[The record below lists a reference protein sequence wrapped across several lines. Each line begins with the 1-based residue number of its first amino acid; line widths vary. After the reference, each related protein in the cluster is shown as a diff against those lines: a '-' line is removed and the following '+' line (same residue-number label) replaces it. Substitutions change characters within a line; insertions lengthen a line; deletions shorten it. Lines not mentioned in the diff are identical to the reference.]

1 MTQKK
6 IEINPYRIDP
16 YKNPKFRIAA
26 PAPAEGEPAT
36 AGPKKKAVKASKKAA
51 KKAAVKS

>member
-16 YKNPKFRIAA
+16 YKNPKFRMATPSSA
-26 PAPAEGEPAT
+26 VGEPAT
-36 AGPKKKAVKASKKAA
+36 VSLKKKAAKTAKKVA
-51 KKAAVKS
+51 KKAAVKP

>member
-16 YKNPKFRIAA
+16 YKNPKFRMAA
-26 PAPAEGEPAT
+26 PAPAEGEPTMASL
-36 AGPKKKAVKASKKAA
+36 KKKAVKTAKKAA
-51 KKAAVKS
+51 KKAASKP